1 MSIED
6 KIRSLLE
13 SAESATPAQLSY
25 PGATTPQDPAPYG
38 GVGFEELEFDRP
50 GVVTDG
56 VAQFQ
61 FPGQT
66 QPDPEPLGPEFQ
78 EIDPFDMSAH
88 VAQVPKENYPI
99 GNGADDVQPVQ
110 DEAGNAPPD
119 EYSAGIK
126 PAQHPAPFVS
136 GMNEATEPKKEYSTH
151 KAKSISAKSEGRIVV
166 LDKVTAS
173 SVEKKLG
180 LPKGALIP
188 QKTAKYGETVVVKG
202 ADNKLHTIYSHG
214 EKIRLR
220 PYGHTDHES
229 TEKLETHLSEAVD
242 ATWLPTGKKGRD
254 SKNQDGPYDRHEY
267 GEVDANGEWTG
278 KRVWK
283 TKDGKSINEAVDGTW
298 LPTGK
303 KGRDS
308 KNQDG
313 PYDRHEYG
321 EVDANGEW
329 TGKRVWKTKDGK
341 SINEAVDEQPQ
352 QDPVDQQNEILQQA
366 VQAVQAG
373 NKIEDVS
380 KATGIDIKTLEGA
393 IDAAQPTKSPAAT
406 QSVAPVSESELK
418 NDMASLLS
426 EENFSDAFK
435 TKASGLFE
443 AAVIARVN
451 NETQRIE
458 EAFATKIEQETA
470 SLQEQYVKAIEV
482 YAEKQST
489 RLSNYINYL
498 GEQWI
503 KQNKV
508 SIQQGARTELTEGF
522 MSGLQKLF
530 TEHHINVPEAKMEI
544 VAEQET
550 KIKSLQESIAEMT
563 DKLTKLEE
571 SNSKLNRK
579 AVVMKLSEGLT
590 DIDIEKLHSLCEGVE
605 YESADLF
612 ESKVSLIKTNFFKR
626 KPSQSPEQ
634 LLEDNIQTKQTQ
646 LNEQEAKPT
655 NPHMNAYVQAL
666 NRFKSY

>member
-151 KAKSISAKSEGRIVV
+151 KARSISAKSEGRIVV

-242 ATWLPTGKKGRD
+242 ETWLPTGKKGRD

-267 GEVDANGEWTG
+267 GEVDANG
-278 KRVWK
+278 
-283 TKDGKSINEAVDGTW
+283 A
-298 LPTGK
+298 
-303 KGRDS
+303 
-308 KNQDG
+308 
-313 PYDRHEYG
+313 
-321 EVDANGEW
+321 W